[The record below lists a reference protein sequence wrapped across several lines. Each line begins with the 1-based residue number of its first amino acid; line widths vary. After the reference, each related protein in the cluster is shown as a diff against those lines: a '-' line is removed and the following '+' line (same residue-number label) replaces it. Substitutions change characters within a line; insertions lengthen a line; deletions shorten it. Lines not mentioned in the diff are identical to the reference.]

1 MKKSSKII
9 LSVLVVAVVL
19 FGTYRIVNKAPSTSL
34 DSNAQMAE
42 IIESSGCMAC
52 HTANPQLPFY
62 ANFPFAG
69 KLTARKPPGWRWLP
83 PGNMV
88 CWFSARCTWLPP
100 SGR

>member
-19 FGTYRIVNKAPSTSL
+19 FGTYRIVNKAPSTRL
-34 DSNAQMAE
+34 ACYAQLAE
-42 IIESSGCMAC
+42 SFACSGCMAC

-69 KLTARKPPGWRWLP
+69 KLVKEDIRLAYRSFDMAPMMEALKKGKKS
-83 PGNMV
+83 V
-88 CWFSARCTWLPP
+88 K
-100 SGR
+100 

>member
-19 FGTYRIVNKAPSTSL
+19 FGTYRIVNKAFNQF

-52 HTANPQLPFY
+52 HTANPQLRFMRTS
-62 ANFPFAG
+62 
-69 KLTARKPPGWRWLP
+69 LLP
-83 PGNMV
+83 VN
-88 CWFSARCTWLPP
+88 W
-100 SGR
+100 

>member
-69 KLTARKPPGWRWLP
+69 KLVKEDIRLVYRSFDMAPMMEALKKGKKS
-83 PGNMV
+83 MK
-88 CWFSARCTWLPP
+88 
-100 SGR
+100 

>member
-69 KLTARKPPGWRWLP
+69 NWQRKIFGWRIVLL
-83 PGNMV
+83 
-88 CWFSARCTWLPP
+88 TWIQ
-100 SGR
+100 